1 LFGEEEF
8 EIESTLYKCTK
19 CGTEMTV
26 ESHGGG
32 LFSTYP
38 DEDTFPD
45 EDIFPDENVLF

>member
-1 LFGEEEF
+1 
-8 EIESTLYKCTK
+8 
-19 CGTEMTV
+19 MTV